1 MNYKSDICYDST
13 PSPAWGK
20 YPVDN
25 SNYSRQA
32 DINRKLS
39 EQKNK
44 EARAKILGIDQL
56 RKRKKRL

>member
-1 MNYKSDICYDST
+1 MNYNPNICYDLS
-13 PSPAWGK
+13 PSLAWGK
-20 YPVDN
+20 YPIDN

-32 DINRKLS
+32 DIDRKLS

-56 RKRKKRL
+56 RKRKKHL